1 MNFNSPAFLIFLPA
15 VVGIYWIIPHRTRK
29 YWLLAASYFFY
40 GYWNPMFLFLLLF
53 STTVDYFCS
62 LGMDRFQENGKI
74 RKTLLLTSIFMN
86 LGLLFSFK
94 YLDFFGETVNTLCA
108 ALTHIIGKKQPQA
121 LLKLNSLQKAL
132 VTDADKAAF
141 FFAMGLFCEYAGKF
155 DEMAAL
161 YNQANDLNHSFY
173 LPYLK
178 AGKHAL
184 DTQDY
189 TVAEKNYRRAYSIS
203 SIIEPLSTVMIP
215 VAAFAYEK
223 IGLELMFLANAVTFF
238 CAASFEVFIKAEEN
252 YTKNQFAQGF
262 AAFKQTLKEGISY
275 LKNEKGLLFI
285 TAFFCVNAFAYS
297 GIGVV
302 LLPYFKSLGDNG
314 VLLYTLVMGCG
325 VVGRLMGG
333 VMHYLVVFAKEKKF
347 LIAMSVYVSLT
358 LLDSTY
364 LYTPVFWMCISSFIV
379 GVISVTSYNIR
390 LTSTQSYVPDTCR
403 ARFNSTF
410 LLLCNVGN
418 IAGQLSAGVVADLI
432 PMRAVV
438 TIYALANLVGAL
450 TIMLPNRKK
459 IAPIYNREV

>member
-1 MNFNSPAFLIFLPA
+1 MQEKLWNKNFTLIIVGTIISMLGNSISGFAIALLVLDNTASTFLYALFMVIYNAPKLIVPIFAGPYLDRYSRRKMIYLLDYLSAALYLMIFFLLKFWGFHFWLFLGLAFLIGSIDSVYRIA
-15 VVGIYWIIPHRTRK
+15 YD
-29 YWLLAASYFFY
+29 S
-40 GYWNPMFLFLLLF
+40 LFP
-53 STTVDYFCS
+53 
-62 LGMDRFQENGKI
+62 
-74 RKTLLLTSIFMN
+74 TLIS
-86 LGLLFSFK
+86 
-94 YLDFFGETVNTLCA
+94 
-108 ALTHIIGKKQPQA
+108 
-121 LLKLNSLQKAL
+121 
-132 VTDADKAAF
+132 
-141 FFAMGLFCEYAGKF
+141 
-155 DEMAAL
+155 
-161 YNQANDLNHSFY
+161 
-173 LPYLK
+173 
-178 AGKHAL
+178 
-184 DTQDY
+184 
-189 TVAEKNYRRAYSIS
+189 EKNYRRAYSIS

-238 CAASFEVFIKAEEN
+238 GAASFEVFIRAEEN

-262 AAFKQTLKEGISY
+262 AAFKQTLKEGFSY

-285 TAFFCVNAFAYS
+285 TAFFCVNAFTYS

-325 VVGRLMGG
+325 VVGRLMGA
-333 VMHYLVVFAKEKKF
+333 VVHYLVVFAKEKKF
-347 LIAMSVYVSLT
+347 LIAMCVYISLT
-358 LLDSTY
+358 LLDGTH
-364 LYTPVFWMCISSFIV
+364 LYTPIFWMCISSFIV

-410 LLLCNVGN
+410 LLVCNIGN

-438 TIYALANLVGAL
+438 TIYAMANLIGAL

>member
-1 MNFNSPAFLIFLPA
+1 MQEKLWNKNFTLIIFGTIISMLGNSISGFAIALLVLDNTASTFLYALFMVIYNAPKLIVPIFAGPYLDRYSRRKMIYLLDYLSAALYLMIFFLLKFWGFHFWLFLGLAFLIGSIDSVYRIA
-15 VVGIYWIIPHRTRK
+15 YD
-29 YWLLAASYFFY
+29 S
-40 GYWNPMFLFLLLF
+40 LFP
-53 STTVDYFCS
+53 
-62 LGMDRFQENGKI
+62 
-74 RKTLLLTSIFMN
+74 TLIS
-86 LGLLFSFK
+86 
-94 YLDFFGETVNTLCA
+94 
-108 ALTHIIGKKQPQA
+108 
-121 LLKLNSLQKAL
+121 
-132 VTDADKAAF
+132 
-141 FFAMGLFCEYAGKF
+141 
-155 DEMAAL
+155 
-161 YNQANDLNHSFY
+161 
-173 LPYLK
+173 
-178 AGKHAL
+178 
-184 DTQDY
+184 
-189 TVAEKNYRRAYSIS
+189 EKNYRRAYSIS